1 MPLEEKHHIHL
12 LQDRKMTEEEVQ
24 IRQYRSFLK
33 QQIVLEEDHTYT
45 TIWEKLFKQ
54 IGKKDCWKGIP
65 GCARRS

>member
-24 IRQYRSFLK
+24 VRQYRSFLK
-33 QQIVLEEDHTYT
+33 QQIVLEDDNTYT

-54 IGKKDCWKGIP
+54 IGKKIVGREYLDFMK
-65 GCARRS
+65 